1 MKIREFNNLE
11 EIQKYY
17 DKETNTYIFKEND
30 IFIGTIIFNFAL
42 EINAN
47 IRGGNI
53 KAWDIKA
60 FDIRATNISC
70 LNIMA
75 IDIDARNIDCM
86 NLTAKDIIAL
96 NIDALNI
103 TARNI
108 NVDNIFA
115 KSIDARGEIDCY
127 DTCVASEY
135 IKCKSIIGGQTDD

>member
-1 MKIREFNNLE
+1 MIEIFNSLK

-30 IFIGTIIFNFAL
+30 KYIDVVIFNFTL

-47 IRGGNI
+47 IRGGDI
-53 KAWDIKA
+53 RAWDIKA
-60 FDIRATNISC
+60 LDIRAVNISC
-70 LNIMA
+70 SNIIA
-75 IDIDARNIDCM
+75 LDIDARNIDCI

-96 NIDALNI
+96 DIDALNI

-108 NVDNIFA
+108 NVNNIFA
-115 KSIDARGEIDCY
+115 KSIDARGKIDCY

>member
-1 MKIREFNNLE
+1 MIEIFNNLK

-30 IFIGTIIFNFAL
+30 IFIDTIIFNFTL
-42 EINAN
+42 EVNAN

-53 KAWDIKA
+53 RAWDIKA

-75 IDIDARNIDCM
+75 IDIDARNIDCI
-86 NLTAKDIIAL
+86 NLIAKDIIAL

-135 IKCKSIIGGQTDD
+135 IKCKSIIGGQTDN

>member
-1 MKIREFNNLE
+1 
-11 EIQKYY
+11 
-17 DKETNTYIFKEND
+17 
-30 IFIGTIIFNFAL
+30 
-42 EINAN
+42 
-47 IRGGNI
+47 
-53 KAWDIKA
+53 
-60 FDIRATNISC
+60 
-70 LNIMA
+70 MA
-75 IDIDARNIDCM
+75 IDIDARNIDCI

-135 IKCKSIIGGQTDD
+135 IKCKSIIGGMQDD

>member
-1 MKIREFNNLE
+1 MIEIFNSLE

-30 IFIGTIIFNFAL
+30 IFIDTIIFNFTL
-42 EINAN
+42 EVNAN
-47 IRGGNI
+47 IRSGNI
-53 KAWDIKA
+53 RAWDIKA
-60 FDIRATNISC
+60 LDIRAVNISC
-70 LNIMA
+70 SNIIA
-75 IDIDARNIDCM
+75 LDIDARNIDCI

>member
-1 MKIREFNNLE
+1 MIEIFNSLE

-17 DKETNTYIFKEND
+17 DKETNTYIFMEND
-30 IFIGTIIFNFAL
+30 KYIDVVMFNFTL
-42 EINAN
+42 EVNAN

-53 KAWDIKA
+53 RAWDIKA
-60 FDIRATNISC
+60 LDIRAVNISC
-70 LNIMA
+70 SNIIA
-75 IDIDARNIDCM
+75 LDIDAKNIDCI
-86 NLTAKDIIAL
+86 NLTAKDITAL
-96 NIDALNI
+96 DIDALNI

-108 NVDNIFA
+108 NVNNIFA

>member
-1 MKIREFNNLE
+1 MIEIFNNLE

-30 IFIGTIIFNFAL
+30 IFIDTIIFNFTL
-42 EINAN
+42 EVNAN

-53 KAWDIKA
+53 RAWDIKA

-70 LNIMA
+70 SNIMA
-75 IDIDARNIDCM
+75 IDIDARNIDAL
-86 NLTAKDIIAL
+86 NITAKDIIAL

-108 NVDNIFA
+108 NVNNIFA
-115 KSIDARGEIDCY
+115 KNVDARGEIDCY

>member
-1 MKIREFNNLE
+1 MIEIFNNLE

-30 IFIGTIIFNFAL
+30 IFIDTIIFNFTL
-42 EINAN
+42 EVNAN

-53 KAWDIKA
+53 RAWDIKA

-70 LNIMA
+70 SNIMA
-75 IDIDARNIDCM
+75 IDIDARNIDAL
-86 NLTAKDIIAL
+86 NITAKDIIAL

-115 KSIDARGEIDCY
+115 KSIEARGEIDCY

>member
-1 MKIREFNNLE
+1 MIEIFNSLE

-30 IFIGTIIFNFAL
+30 IFIDTIIFNFTL
-42 EINAN
+42 EVNAN

-53 KAWDIKA
+53 RAWDIKA

-75 IDIDARNIDCM
+75 IDIDARNIDCI

-115 KSIDARGEIDCY
+115 KNIDVRGEIDCY

>member
-1 MKIREFNNLE
+1 MIEIFNSLE

-17 DKETNTYIFKEND
+17 DKETNTYIFMEND
-30 IFIGTIIFNFAL
+30 KYIDVVMFNFTL
-42 EINAN
+42 EVNAN

-53 KAWDIKA
+53 RAWDIKA

-75 IDIDARNIDCM
+75 IDIDARNIDCI
-86 NLTAKDIIAL
+86 NITAKDITAL
-96 NIDALNI
+96 DIDALNI

-108 NVDNIFA
+108 NVNNIFA
-115 KSIDARGEIDCY
+115 KNIDARGEIDCY

>member
-1 MKIREFNNLE
+1 MIEIFNNLE

-30 IFIGTIIFNFAL
+30 IFIDTIIFNFTL
-42 EINAN
+42 EVNAN

-53 KAWDIKA
+53 RAWDIKA

-70 LNIMA
+70 SNIMA
-75 IDIDARNIDCM
+75 IDIDARNIDCI

-103 TARNI
+103 IARNI